1 MSSIVSAFKAVIAT
15 LDAVVNSVQGS
26 QALLNLFTMP
36 LEYRRMEEKLYNFLA
51 GDQTEEVKKE
61 IEDLKEKMKEFA
73 VLPTPR
79 HKNRAWIIELIYDD
93 VSLANRADWA
103 EARFTPPKFLVMDRT
118 NRQEVIRQ
126 ARKIRSIG
134 EKFVVAANYGY
145 ADPAEMQFH
154 MALATKNWQRSLNKE
169 VQENEYASRL
179 ANKRQRIENWKKRLA
194 EGS

>member
-1 MSSIVSAFKAVIAT
+1 MSDIVSAFKAVMAT

-36 LEYRRMEEKLYNFLA
+36 LEYRRMEERLSVLLS
-51 GDQTEEVKKE
+51 GEQTKEVKKE
-61 IEDLKEKMKEFA
+61 INDLKEKMKEFK

-79 HKNRAWIIELIYDD
+79 HKNRAWIVELIYDD
-93 VSLANRADWA
+93 VPLANRADWA
-103 EARFTPPKFLVMDRT
+103 EAGFTPPKFLVMDRT
-118 NRQEVIRQ
+118 NREDLIRQ
-126 ARKIRSIG
+126 ARNIRSIG

-145 ADPAEMQFH
+145 ADPAELRFH

-179 ANKRQRIENWKKRLA
+179 ASKRQRIENWKKRLA